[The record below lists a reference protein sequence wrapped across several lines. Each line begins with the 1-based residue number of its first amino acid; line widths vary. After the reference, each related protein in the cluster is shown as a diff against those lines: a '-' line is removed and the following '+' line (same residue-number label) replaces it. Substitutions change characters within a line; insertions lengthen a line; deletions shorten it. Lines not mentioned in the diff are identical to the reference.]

1 MKKTTLLLLVALCIL
16 FVCSCD
22 IVKSPDYYKLNDD
35 DTVAS
40 FTKAVG
46 ERKVSGQNI
55 SMSNAIQVITYSY
68 KNVKDPYG
76 DAEKY
81 IDYLSGEEDFSYS
94 GMLDMDEKADTIT
107 LTKKSPNN
115 KDYVIR
121 VTIKYDV
128 GPETVKITVE
138 RERAY

>member
-1 MKKTTLLLLVALCIL
+1 MLL
-16 FVCSCD
+16 VCSCD
-22 IVKSPDYYKLNDD
+22 IVKSPDYYTLNDD

-55 SMSNAIQVITYSY
+55 SMSNATQVVTYSY
-68 KNVKDPYG
+68 KDVEDAYG
-76 DAEKY
+76 DVEKY
-81 IDYLSGEEDFSYS
+81 IDYLSGEEDFSYK
-94 GMLDMDEKADTIT
+94 GMLNMDEKSDEIT
-107 LTKKSPNN
+107 LSKTSPNN
-115 KDYVIR
+115 KDYIIR

-128 GPETVKITVE
+128 GPKTVKVTVE